1 VNGRTGKVKELNIA
15 MIGTG
20 FMGKAHALVYSA
32 MPLFFWP
39 PPATPVRKVV
49 VDVTDDLASSA
60 RDRLGFADYATNWKD
75 VVGRPDIDVVD
86 ICTPNNSHAEIAIA
100 AAKAGKHILCEK
112 PLALDAA
119 EAKAMLDAVEAAGVT
134 HMVAFN
140 YRHAPAVIMAKQL
153 VDAGRVG
160 EILTFHGRYLQDWS
174 ADPGTPLSWRFQKK
188 LAGSG
193 ALGDVGT
200 HIIDMTRYIMGDFQ
214 SVNAIVRTHIS
225 ERPLQQGVFDKMASA
240 QRDASGPKGPVDVDD
255 AFITMIRFANGA
267 AGTIEATRNA
277 YGHHNGLGFEING
290 TKGSIIFDY
299 QRLNE
304 LQVMFGDDQAQLHG
318 FRTLHMGP
326 AHPYGE
332 HLWPIPGLGVGY
344 IDVKIIECFNF
355 IKAVTEGRPG
365 EPNFRDGY
373 EIARIC
379 DAIVASGASQKW
391 EAVAD
396 Y

>member
-1 VNGRTGKVKELNIA
+1 VKELNIA

-119 EAKAMLDAVEAAGVT
+119 EAKAMLDAVDAAGVT

-153 VDAGRVG
+153 VDAGRIG

-174 ADPGTPLSWRFQKK
+174 ADPSTPLSWRFQKK

-225 ERPLQQGVFDKMASA
+225 ERPLQKGVFDKMASA
-240 QRDASGPKGPVDVDD
+240 QRDASGPKGRVDVDD
-255 AFITMIRFANGA
+255 AFITMIHFANGA

-304 LQVMFGDDQAQLHG
+304 LQVMFGDEQAELHG

-379 DAIVASGASQKW
+379 DALVASGASQKW